1 MSWLTDCEPV
11 KMTEASA
18 LQIQMCDLLKGTIQ
32 IAKRDLKKTT
42 WSVMPTAALAALLTC
57 CCAEGCDSIE
67 RVGRGTDGGR
77 SFSMCTHLQHS
88 EHITYMF
95 FFVYTSIAKVFFN
108 MLFYLLTCFCTNL
121 TIHRSLFRIIF
132 NLICSGFCILAVSE
146 SLSQMTCI
154 LIYDF
159 SNILCF
165 QMSNMKVSLIQK
177 HTYILLYF

>member
-42 WSVMPTAALAALLTC
+42 WSVMPPAVLAALLTC
-57 CCAEGCDSIE
+57 CCAEGCNSIE

-88 EHITYMF
+88 DNITYMF
-95 FFVYTSIAKVFFN
+95 FFLCILPLPKCF
-108 MLFYLLTCFCTNL
+108 LTCC
-121 TIHRSLFRIIF
+121 SIF
-132 NLICSGFCILAVSE
+132 SRAFVQIWPFTGRYSE
-146 SLSQMTCI
+146 SFLTLFVQVFVSWLFLRAWVKWLVFWYMISQIFC
-154 LIYDF
+154 
-159 SNILCF
+159 
-165 QMSNMKVSLIQK
+165 VSKCQIWK
-177 HTYILLYF
+177 